1 VSWARRIVE
10 VVKSSTTITT
20 WYSRIPLIINVFL
33 VLPLVLR
40 YFDLSDVALYYL
52 VGSFMR
58 YQDIAD
64 LGFGFSYSRYYSYAY
79 AGATSLL
86 TSDIAD
92 KKGRKDK
99 PQLELIAA
107 LYKSNRRDYAII
119 AFFFMI
125 LIGGYATYQ
134 MREYLRDEV
143 FLVTWLSF
151 VFSLGIKVRYKFV
164 ESFIVGVQE
173 LARLK
178 LVTGHFAVAQVIIL
192 FLVLLATKSI
202 YAGIWTNVVFF
213 WLIILRNYILAKR
226 IFKEKGI
233 AFNQVNPLTGPV
245 KKELVSVALK
255 SGWGNLVTS
264 GFYTSSG
271 FIFAPTLS
279 ELNLAILTF
288 SNRIIDV
295 IRDFSRAPFYSK
307 LPELNSVYVKN
318 RELLKEKSKKYI
330 ERSTFI
336 YLLGVIA
343 FLLVNKILLKYIGG
357 ELNEIPN
364 AYWIFLGTT
373 FFLERIGSVSVQL
386 YSVSNKV
393 KYHIINTVFFI
404 VSLIVLLVTI
414 SHGIYSYPLA
424 ITVGLVLVYV
434 PASLVLLYKEY
445 QWSLIDVFRS
455 SFLMFLIF
463 IVTSFLYDQFL

>member
-1 VSWARRIVE
+1 
-10 VVKSSTTITT
+10 
-20 WYSRIPLIINVFL
+20 
-33 VLPLVLR
+33 
-40 YFDLSDVALYYL
+40 
-52 VGSFMR
+52 
-58 YQDIAD
+58 
-64 LGFGFSYSRYYSYAY
+64 
-79 AGATSLL
+79 
-86 TSDIAD
+86 
-92 KKGRKDK
+92 
-99 PQLELIAA
+99 
-107 LYKSNRRDYAII
+107 
-119 AFFFMI
+119 MI